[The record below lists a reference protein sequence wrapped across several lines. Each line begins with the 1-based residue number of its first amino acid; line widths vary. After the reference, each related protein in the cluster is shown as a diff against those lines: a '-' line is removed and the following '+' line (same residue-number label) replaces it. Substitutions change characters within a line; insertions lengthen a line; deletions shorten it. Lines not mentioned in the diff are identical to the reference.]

1 MTSRA
6 DGVSSAQRQPASGSP
21 LAGGVPREG
30 WQEMSSPANLRLQN
44 HVGACQ
50 QVSGA
55 ISRGD
60 GSCGA
65 SGTQRPY
72 G

>member
-6 DGVSSAQRQPASGSP
+6 DGVSSAAPTGEWGP